1 MVSKVVCVIS
11 DKLRRRN
18 ITMVSK
24 KRIASF
30 LCVMVACIFLIHKY
44 KYEEW
49 RYYYKYKH
57 LPLDLDN
64 NNVKLILLWTSYQGR
79 WIWWSDDVGEDQFVK
94 NCTAVMNGECMIT
107 SDKKYINNA
116 DIVLFSLQDLKQVN
130 ITFTI
135 RTEFW
140 MM

>member
-1 MVSKVVCVIS
+1 M
-11 DKLRRRN
+11 
-18 ITMVSK
+18 
-24 KRIASF
+24 ASF

-79 WIWWSDDVGEDQFVK
+79 WIWWSDDVGDDQFVE

-140 MM
+140 TM